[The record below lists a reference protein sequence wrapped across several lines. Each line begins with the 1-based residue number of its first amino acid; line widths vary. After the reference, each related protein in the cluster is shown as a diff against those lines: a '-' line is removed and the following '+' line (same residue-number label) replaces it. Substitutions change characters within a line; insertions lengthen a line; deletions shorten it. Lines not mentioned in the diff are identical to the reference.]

1 MHEDLL
7 KRHLELVIEANKTT
21 NITRI
26 SSWDDGMLLHVQDS
40 LLGLD
45 ALNACPKGRYA
56 DIGTG
61 AGYPGIPLAIETG
74 RDTLLVDS
82 VAKKVQILDGFVREL
97 GLKNVSTYAGRIEDL
112 GREQAGQFAAVTA
125 RALSKTSVLLE
136 LSSPLLKKGGRLICY
151 KARVEQEELDHA
163 RVVAKQ
169 VGMELVDDKTFE
181 LEGNC
186 RRILSYEKIGKPKL
200 KLPRRTGL
208 AQRKP
213 L

>member
-26 SSWDDGMLLHVQDS
+26 SSWEDGMVLHVQDS

-45 ALNACPKGRYA
+45 ALNACPEGRYA

-74 RDTLLVDS
+74 RPTLLVDS
-82 VAKKVQILDGFVREL
+82 VQKKVQILDGFIEEL
-97 GLKNVSTYAGRIEDL
+97 GLDNVSTYAGRIEDL
-112 GREQAGQFAAVTA
+112 GREQD
-125 RALSKTSVLLE
+125 
-136 LSSPLLKKGGRLICY
+136 
-151 KARVEQEELDHA
+151 ELDHA
-163 RVVAKQ
+163 RVVGKQ
-169 VGMELVDDKTFE
+169 VGMELVDDQTYE
-181 LEGNC
+181 LDDYS
-186 RRILSYEKIGKPKL
+186 RRILCYEKVAKPKL

-208 AQRKP
+208 AQKKP

>member
-7 KRHLELVIEANKTT
+7 EQHLKLVIEANKTT

-26 SSWDDGMLLHVQDS
+26 SSWEEGMLLHVKDS

-45 ALNACPKGRYA
+45 ALNACPEGRYA

-74 RDTLLVDS
+74 RQTLLVDS
-82 VAKKVQILDGFVREL
+82 VAKKVQILDGFVKEL
-97 GLKNVSTYAGRIEDL
+97 GLANVSTYAGRIEDL
-112 GREQAGQFAAVTA
+112 GREQAGQFAAVSA
-125 RALSKTSVLLE
+125 RALSKLSVLLE
-136 LSSPLLKKGGRLICY
+136 LSSPLLMMGGRLICY
-151 KARVEQEELDHA
+151 KARVEEDELTHA
-163 RVVAKQ
+163 AIVAKQ
-169 VGMELVDDKTFE
+169 VGMKLVDDQMFD
-181 LEGNC
+181 LDDHC
-186 RRILSYEKIGKPKL
+186 RRILCYEKVSKPKL

-208 AQRKP
+208 AQKKP

>member
-1 MHEDLL
+1 MHDELL

-45 ALNACPKGRYA
+45 ALNACPEGRYA

-61 AGYPGIPLAIETG
+61 AGYPGIPLAIESG
-74 RDTLLVDS
+74 RETLLVDS
-82 VAKKVQILDGFVREL
+82 VTKKVQILDEFITKL
-97 GLKNVSTYAGRIEDL
+97 GLDNVSTYAGRIEDL
-112 GREQAGQFAAVTA
+112 GREQGGQFSAITA
-125 RALSKTSVLLE
+125 RALSKISVLLE
-136 LSSPLLKKGGRLICY
+136 LSSPLLKRGGRLICY
-151 KARVEQEELDHA
+151 KARVEQDEFDHA

-169 VGMELVDDKTFE
+169 VGMELVDDKTYE
-181 LEGNC
+181 LGENC
-186 RRILSYEKIGKPKL
+186 RRILCYEKVGKPKL

>member
-26 SSWDDGMLLHVQDS
+26 SSWEDGMVLHVQDS

-45 ALNACPKGRYA
+45 ALNACPEGRYA

-74 RDTLLVDS
+74 RPTLLVDS
-82 VAKKVQILDGFVREL
+82 VQKKVQILDGFIEEL
-97 GLKNVSTYAGRIEDL
+97 GLDNVSTYAGRIEDL
-112 GREQAGQFAAVTA
+112 GREQAGQFAAISA
-125 RALSKTSVLLE
+125 RALSKLSVLLE
-136 LSSPLLKKGGRLICY
+136 LSSPLLKMGGRLICF
-151 KARVEQEELDHA
+151 KALVEQDELDHA
-163 RVVAKQ
+163 RVVGKQ
-169 VGMELVDDKTFE
+169 VGVELVDDQTYE
-181 LEGNC
+181 LDDYS
-186 RRILSYEKIGKPKL
+186 RRILCYEKIAKPKL

-208 AQRKP
+208 AQKKP

>member
-26 SSWDDGMLLHVQDS
+26 SSWEDGMLLHVQDS
-40 LLGLD
+40 LLGLE
-45 ALNACPKGRYA
+45 ALNTCPAGRYA

-61 AGYPGIPLAIETG
+61 AGYPGIPLAIESG

-82 VAKKVQILDGFVREL
+82 VGKKVQILDGFVREL

-112 GREQAGQFAAVTA
+112 GREQAGQFAAVSA
-125 RALSKTSVLLE
+125 RALSKISVLLE

-181 LEGNC
+181 LGENC
-186 RRILSYEKIGKPKL
+186 RRILSYEKVGKPKI

>member
-1 MHEDLL
+1 MHDELL
-7 KRHLELVIEANKTT
+7 EKHLSLVIEANKTT

-26 SSWDDGMLLHVQDS
+26 SSWEDGMLLHVKDS

-45 ALNACPKGRYA
+45 ALNACPAGRYA

-61 AGYPGIPLAIETG
+61 AGYPGIPLAIESG
-74 RDTLLVDS
+74 RETLLVDS
-82 VAKKVQILDGFVREL
+82 VAKKVQILDGFISEL
-97 GLKNVSTYAGRIEDL
+97 GLQNVSTYAGRIEDL
-112 GREQAGQFAAVTA
+112 GRERPRQFTAITA
-125 RALSKTSVLLE
+125 RALSKISILLE
-136 LSSPLLKKGGRLICY
+136 LASPLLQRGGRLICY

-181 LEGNC
+181 LGENC
-186 RRILSYEKIGKPKL
+186 RRILSYEKVAKPKL

-208 AQRKP
+208 AQKKP

>member
-26 SSWDDGMLLHVQDS
+26 SSWEDGMLLHVQDS

-45 ALNACPKGRYA
+45 ALNACPAGRYA

-61 AGYPGIPLAIETG
+61 AGYPGIPLAIESG

-82 VAKKVQILDGFVREL
+82 VGKKVQILDGFVREL

-112 GREQAGQFAAVTA
+112 GREQAGQFAAVSA
-125 RALSKTSVLLE
+125 RALSKISVLLE

-181 LEGNC
+181 LGENC
-186 RRILSYEKIGKPKL
+186 RRILSYEKVGKPKI

>member
-26 SSWDDGMLLHVQDS
+26 SSWEDGMLLHVQDS

-45 ALNACPKGRYA
+45 ALNACTEGRYA

-61 AGYPGIPLAIETG
+61 AGYPGIPLAIESG
-74 RDTLLVDS
+74 RETLLVDS

-112 GREQAGQFAAVTA
+112 GREQGGQFAAVTA
-125 RALSKTSVLLE
+125 RALSKISVLLE
-136 LSSPLLKKGGRLICY
+136 LSSPLLKMGGRLICY
-151 KARVEQEELDHA
+151 KARVEQEELEHA

-169 VGMELVDDKTFE
+169 VGMQLVDDKTFE
-181 LEGNC
+181 LGENC
-186 RRILSYEKIGKPKL
+186 RRILSYEKIGKPNI

>member
-26 SSWDDGMLLHVQDS
+26 SSWEDGMLLHVQDS

-45 ALNACPKGRYA
+45 ALNACPAGRYA

-61 AGYPGIPLAIETG
+61 AGYPGIPLAIESG

-82 VAKKVQILDGFVREL
+82 VGKKVQILDGFVREL
-97 GLKNVSTYAGRIEDL
+97 GLENVSTYAGRIEDL
-112 GREQAGQFAAVTA
+112 GREQAGQFAAVSA
-125 RALSKTSVLLE
+125 RALSKISVLLE

-181 LEGNC
+181 LGENC
-186 RRILSYEKIGKPKL
+186 RRILSYEKVGKPKL